1 LKLQLPVLAV
11 GAALALMS
19 VAPGAAGRS
28 ALTSS
33 RVAVQT
39 TPPSLQAAVAAVR
52 SELKGIPQQGM
63 VLGSSSAPVTVFEYA
78 DLICPTCA
86 TAAGTVVASVIKHF
100 VRSGEVNIEFEP
112 IVESPRSEQLA
123 LGAFA
128 AGEWSLGW
136 DYAQLAYIRS
146 TPQSNGPLDAPQTLA
161 GSLGLN
167 GRDWLSAY
175 RRRLWPALIEQSAK
189 VALVGGFSAYP
200 VFIVRSSANGF
211 GSRPFVR
218 VLRAP
223 VTLAQLSATIRRA
236 LRAAG

>member
-11 GAALALMS
+11 GVALALMS
-19 VAPGAAGRS
+19 VVPGAAARS

-39 TPPSLQAAVAAVR
+39 APPSLQAAVAAVR

-63 VLGSSSAPVTVFEYA
+63 VLGSSSAPITVFEYA

-86 TAAGTVVASVIKHF
+86 TAAGTVVASVIKRF

-136 DYAQLAYIRS
+136 DYAQLA
-146 TPQSNGPLDAPQTLA
+146 

-167 GRDWLSAY
+167 GRDWLSAC
-175 RRRLWPALIEQSAK
+175 RRRLWPALIEQAAK
-189 VALVGGFSAYP
+189 VALVGGFTAYP

-236 LRAAG
+236 LRAVG